1 MRNKTWI
8 FILLV
13 FSTLLVNAQD
23 DLIQKIKD
31 NKSEKVE
38 IVFTPICQISSTSI
52 KDQGSSGTCWCYST
66 NSFLESEILRNKK
79 ESIDISEM
87 YTVRN
92 MYIDKAESYVRMH
105 GSLAY
110 GQGGAFH
117 DVLNMYRRYGA
128 LPQDVYQGLNYGT
141 SRNNHEELE
150 TVLKGM
156 LDAIIKGK
164 KLTPIWKV
172 AVTKVVDTYLGA
184 VPEKFNYKGKE
195 YTPKSWASEVVGIN
209 PDDYLEF
216 TSFSH
221 APFYQKMLVMV
232 PDNWSYDLSY
242 NVKVGEMTE
251 IMDHALKNGYSIA
264 WATDVSDKGFSWKN
278 GVAVVPQK
286 SFEDMD
292 EKEKSSVFSTSIPEK
307 SITQELRQTEFDNY
321 LTTDD
326 HGMHLTGLAK
336 DQFGKEYYI
345 TKNSWGEKND
355 YKGFLYVSKPFV
367 ELKTTTFIVHKNGVP
382 KHILKKLGLN

>member
-1 MRNKTWI
+1 
-8 FILLV
+8 
-13 FSTLLVNAQD
+13 
-23 DLIQKIKD
+23 
-31 NKSEKVE
+31 
-38 IVFTPICQISSTSI
+38 
-52 KDQGSSGTCWCYST
+52 
-66 NSFLESEILRNKK
+66 
-79 ESIDISEM
+79 
-87 YTVRN
+87 
-92 MYIDKAESYVRMH
+92 
-105 GSLAY
+105 
-110 GQGGAFH
+110 
-117 DVLNMYRRYGA
+117 MYRRYGA